1 MHRNIARI
9 YRYRGLV
16 GFSCNQSRNTCCL
29 LGNNSISSRLICA
42 FCIEN
47 DAPIRTSAI
56 PSPTPGVYFDGR
68 QDIQRRAEVQ
78 NIVSPTIPTY
88 AAAYAADLNPAVVW
102 TWISRGLF
110 QPDGEAS
117 RVGMK
122 ERVHSPVDVL
132 RLAIVAK
139 IARYGFTIRESF
151 EIVRDHVDRLYGGVV
166 GVAAPGGPV
175 QVDIPLAVLVAEL

>member
-1 MHRNIARI
+1 M
-9 YRYRGLV
+9 
-16 GFSCNQSRNTCCL
+16 
-29 LGNNSISSRLICA
+29 
-42 FCIEN
+42 
-47 DAPIRTSAI
+47 
-56 PSPTPGVYFDGR
+56 
-68 QDIQRRAEVQ
+68 Q

-110 QPDGEAS
+110 RPDGDS
-117 RVGMK
+117 GRVGMK
-122 ERVHSPVDVL
+122 ERDHSPVDVL

-151 EIVRDHVDRLYGGVV
+151 EIVRDHVDRLYSGLV

-175 QVDIPLAVLVAEL
+175 QVDIPLAVLVAQLDGISLRVSRRKGRTMVETKPVHADCGDLDHFAFLDLGRIAEAAADRLRRVTSG